1 MYNKPL
7 ADIWFVHIVSYW
19 LSFFLLTQLT
29 VSFDALESLIL
40 MEFGLFIFFPLVS
53 CGFYV
58 IFRDS
63 CQILGYEALSL
74 FC

>member
-19 LSFFLLTQLT
+19 LSFFLFTQLT

-40 MEFGLFIFFPLVS
+40 MESGLFIFFL
-53 CGFYV
+53 
-58 IFRDS
+58 
-63 CQILGYEALSL
+63 L
-74 FC
+74 FPVAFMSYLEIAVKF